1 MELYFIVNL
10 KIKVNK
16 DLILLRNFRMIE
28 QEKVNLLISN
38 NIRELRIKNDD
49 SLQKLGDLLGVSN
62 QQVSKM
68 ELGKARVFASQIAV
82 LADYYNVSIE
92 YFYIKKG

>member
-1 MELYFIVNL
+1 
-10 KIKVNK
+10 
-16 DLILLRNFRMIE
+16 MIE

-68 ELGKARVFASQIAV
+68 ELGKTRIFASQIAV
-82 LADYYNVSIE
+82 LAEYYSIDVS
-92 YFYIKKG
+92 YFYKNN